1 LELPGFLPSENRL
14 SVFDD
19 VPQEPA
25 VRRPDLDKLTR
36 APTAGV
42 NGGTRAVLRLVDAVT
57 KHNPTTV

>member
-1 LELPGFLPSENRL
+1 M
-14 SVFDD
+14 
-19 VPQEPA
+19 
-25 VRRPDLDKLTR
+25 RRPDLDKLTR